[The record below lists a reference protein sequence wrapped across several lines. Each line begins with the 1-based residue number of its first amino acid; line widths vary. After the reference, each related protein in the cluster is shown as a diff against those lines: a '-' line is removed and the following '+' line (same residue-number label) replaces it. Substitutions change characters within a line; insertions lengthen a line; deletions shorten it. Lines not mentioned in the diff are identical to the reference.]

1 MTFWAVCMRL
11 WNPLRNDQ
19 GSKEGRVPIPS
30 VLDAE
35 PGMGGVSGLS
45 GFREQRPAQVPS
57 SLL

>member
-1 MTFWAVCMRL
+1 MTSDPRKDVSC
-11 WNPLRNDQ
+11 
-19 GSKEGRVPIPS
+19 VPIPS

-45 GFREQRPAQVPS
+45 GLREQRPAQVPS